1 MGNQNMTESNQLV
14 QLRDLEALF
23 ANENGIIFGQ
33 EELGDKVR
41 IEKQQGEVQ
50 VRFPLPHFGPEIA
63 DQILRMGHRYFSQ
76 IRVRSWKSEDYRFYA
91 WMDEDREPLEDRFFF
106 SFQGMLGYYN
116 LLARKKEALTVDEA
130 NFLLDSYRFVY
141 GQKRE
146 IKPEELLQELGV
158 MLYRSDGT
166 VTWDSLAGY
175 EQVKREVMESVILPL
190 QHPDIYA
197 GVAKA
202 SRGNGVPAKNMP
214 RAILFSGPPGVGK
227 TTMARMIA
235 HEVGLPLLY
244 IPIESIISKYYGESS
259 KNLVQILDIAGRMGK
274 VVLFL
279 DEIDSLAGS
288 RSNNMFEATR
298 RVLSVLLRY
307 LDGFETK
314 GEILTL
320 GATNRPEDLDNAL
333 LSRFDHNVHFPL
345 PNEKERKAI
354 LHSYARNLSEDEL
367 ERLAQQ
373 AQGLSGRSLKD
384 MCEYAERWWARHI
397 ILQKREVSHPP
408 LEAYLKALAARS
420 PES

>member
-14 QLRDLEALF
+14 QVRDLEALF
-23 ANENGIIFGQ
+23 ANENAIIFGQ
-33 EELGDKVR
+33 EELGDKIR

-50 VRFPLPHFGPEIA
+50 VRFPLPHFGSEIV
-63 DQILRMGHRYFSQ
+63 DQIMRMGHRYFSH

-91 WMDEDREPLEDRFFF
+91 WMEEEQEPLEDRFFF

-146 IKPEELLQELGV
+146 VKPEELLEELGV
-158 MLYRSDGT
+158 MLYRSDGSI
-166 VTWDSLAGY
+166 TWETLAGY

-190 QHPDIYA
+190 QHAEIYE

-202 SRGNGVPAKNMP
+202 SRSHQISAKNMP

-259 KNLVQILDIAGRMGK
+259 KNLVEILDIAGRMGK

-320 GATNRPEDLDNAL
+320 GATNRPQDLDNAL
-333 LSRFDHNVHFPL
+333 LSRFDHNIYFPL
-345 PNEKERKAI
+345 PNYKERVTI
-354 LHSYARNLSEDEL
+354 LHSFARNLTEEEL
-367 ERLAQQ
+367 GRLAQQ
-373 AQGLSGRSLKD
+373 AEGLSGRSLKD

-397 ILQKREVSHPP
+397 ILQKREISHPP
-408 LEAYLKALAARS
+408 LEAYFKALAARTS
-420 PES
+420 EN